1 MTDIKTPAP
10 VAVAAVDS
18 PALQTLKAEKKA
30 LWAELIKHE
39 DPDTKE
45 ALEAKMNVWKK
56 DGEIKAEIARLE
68 SEANAQKIAEQRN
81 IRLQLNTAQLSAYA
95 ALLAEQA
102 NKKATPESIAA
113 LQTAFDTAK
122 EAVDN
127 ELLAKYA
134 KSAVAKKSSD
144 GETKE
149 TSEAAEAKKT
159 AILALYRAG
168 KKHSEIE
175 TETGY
180 PRSTVWHV
188 INNAIT
194 KDGEPKLH

>member
-1 MTDIKTPAP
+1 MTA
-10 VAVAAVDS
+10 AVATGGAITELTSAVLV
-18 PALQTLKAEKKA
+18 ALKAEKKA
-30 LWAELIKHE
+30 LWSELIKHE

-56 DGEIKAEIARLE
+56 DGEIKAEIQRLE

-81 IRLQLNTAQLSAYA
+81 IRLQLNTLQLD
-95 ALLAEQA
+95 ALRALIAEQS
-102 NKKATPESIAA
+102 KKSPNAETVTT
-113 LQTAFDTAK
+113 LQAAFDTAK

-134 KSAVAKKSSD
+134 KSAVVKKSEN

-149 TSEAAEAKKT
+149 TSEAAAAKKAT
-159 AILALYRAG
+159 ILALYRSG
-168 KKHSEIE
+168 KKHAEIE
-175 TETGY
+175 TETGFA
-180 PRSTVWHV
+180 RSTVWHV

-194 KDGEPKLH
+194 KEGEPKLH